1 MMKKVRMEK
10 IDAVLSLARKE
21 VNNENIEK
29 TLCFLMKKL
38 KKVHVR
44 VFINVSFHNEFL
56 EAQSLLAL
64 ICLYYLLPDTR
75 SHADC
80 SKIVHSCLVRKIV
93 SIIQQ

>member
-1 MMKKVRMEK
+1 MYVY
-10 IDAVLSLARKE
+10 L
-21 VNNENIEK
+21 
-29 TLCFLMKKL
+29 F
-38 KKVHVR
+38 
-44 VFINVSFHNEFL
+44 NVSFHNEFL